1 MIIPRD
7 AIIPIEK
14 VRDYLLKPLEVD
26 DKSGFLALAGYSR
39 EDYWELIRDIREQ
52 LLPAEAEYQG
62 NRGYGN
68 IYAVRGILVGPN
80 TIRLAVSAIWILNLS
95 DEIRF
100 VTLQPDKERYHNE
113 IRTF

>member
-7 AIIPIEK
+7 AIIAIEK

-39 EDYWELIRDIREQ
+39 EDYWELIRDNREQ
-52 LLPAEAEYQG
+52 LLPAEGEYQG

-68 IYAVRGILVGPN
+68 IFAACGILVGPN
-80 TIRLAVSAIWILNLS
+80 TIRLAVSTVWILNLS
-95 DEIRF
+95 GEIRF
-100 VTLQPDKERYHNE
+100 VTLQPDRERYYNG